1 MLFTSIKLDLMM
13 YNTIRLKEE
22 KDKCVHMYVPVYVYI
37 RLCVECVHIFTGD
50 KDTMSHDYCSLKVS
64 DYFLLLEALYFNE
77 RKIIQI

>member
-1 MLFTSIKLDLMM
+1 MM

-22 KDKCVHMYVPVYVYI
+22 EDKCVHIYVPVYVSI

-50 KDTMSHDYCSLKVS
+50 KGTMRHDYCSLKVS